1 MSLIS
6 DNKKERIKI
15 DILRFLYDEY
25 PKMFYTYEV
34 ADALTRN
41 DEFIL
46 GLLVE
51 LKDKKTVHWIEETGG
66 GKIKRKWGMSELI
79 HNTYKELL

>member
-6 DNKKERIKI
+6 ENKKERIKM
-15 DILRFLYDEY
+15 DVLRFLYDGY

-34 ADALTRN
+34 ADALLRN

-46 GLLVE
+46 GLLIE
-51 LKDKKTVHWIEETGG
+51 LRDKKTVHWIEETKGN
-66 GKIKRKWGMSELI
+66 KIKRKWGMNELI
-79 HNTYKELL
+79 YKTYKELL

>member
-6 DNKKERIKI
+6 DNKKEKIKM

-25 PKMFYTYEV
+25 PKMLYTYEV

-46 GLLVE
+46 GLLIE
-51 LKDKKTVHWIEETGG
+51 LRDKKAVHWIEETKG
-66 GKIKRKWGMSELI
+66 GKIKRKWGMNELI
-79 HNTYKELL
+79 YKTYKGLL

>member
-6 DNKKERIKI
+6 DNKKEKIKM
-15 DILRFLYDEY
+15 DVLRFLYDEY
-25 PKMFYTYEV
+25 PKMLYTYEV

-46 GLLVE
+46 SLLME
-51 LKDKKTVHWIEETGG
+51 LRNKKAVHWIEETKG
-66 GKIKRKWGMSELI
+66 GKIKRKWGMNELI
-79 HNTYKELL
+79 HNTYKKLL